1 MDPEQILSAV
11 DCETERTPQEL
22 ILWVEEKSKLFGR
35 SEHGKSYARAR
46 TGLARNF
53 IDHIYPLSRLAKHLF
68 AGRLDVVCKP
78 SIDDHDFNA
87 IVVDYRDRPLKVHKL
102 KFVHA
107 IHAYEAY
114 LQRVYLAEE
123 GFLSAVSRLMTSN
136 AHGSDEPVN
145 NIAWLNKSLELIAQT
160 VASETGKRYGRDTSL
175 VVVFDDYAAFRSH
188 DDLAALE
195 RFVSSE
201 ILPMQ
206 LSFSKLFLLGW
217 SGHTLLSFSLAP
229 CSPKQ

>member
-35 SEHGKSYARAR
+35 SEHGKNYARSR

-68 AGRLDVVCKP
+68 AARLDVVCKP
-78 SIDDHDFNA
+78 SIDDRDFNA

-114 LQRVYLAEE
+114 LQRVYLPEQ
-123 GFLSAVSRLMTSN
+123 GFLSAVSSIMTSS
-136 AHGSDEPVN
+136 AHDGEEPVN

-160 VASETGKRYGRDTSL
+160 IASEIGKHYGRDTSL

-206 LSFSKLFLLGW
+206 LNFSKLFLLGW

-229 CSPKQ
+229 CLPKQ